1 MDIEKL
7 KTFFTTA
14 GVNLLMGII
23 ILVVGLF
30 VVHWLVKFLRK
41 SKAFSKLDPSLQSF
55 FLNAIKLVLIVVIV
69 LSAANVIGIP
79 LTSIITIFA
88 SAGVAVSLG
97 MQGALGNLVGGV
109 TLLIL
114 KPIKTGEYV
123 QIGQHSGMVKKIGA
137 FYTEIVTRDNSLI
150 SLPNSSL
157 TNTAIVN
164 YSREGISRVE
174 VFFTV
179 GYQYEIDRV
188 REVLLEMAKKGEKV
202 LEDPSPWVLVNKCSE
217 NGVEYAVRA
226 WGKAEDWTNVRF
238 YLLENGKRALDEAD
252 IRIPYPQ
259 MDVHI
264 SRTEI
269 PSNKK
274 ARHGMAVP
282 FPASMPCFFYTP
294 WGSGAPGSPDP
305 ARPSCRASRH
315 RACASPSWRAFHRG

>member
-7 KTFFTTA
+7 KSFVTSA
-14 GVNLLMGII
+14 GVNLLLGII
-23 ILVVGLF
+23 ILVVGFF
-30 VVHWLVKFLRK
+30 VIHWIVKFLRK

-55 FLNAIKLVLIVVIV
+55 FVNAIKLILVVIVV

-123 QIGQHSGMVKKIGA
+123 QIGQHSGMVKNIGA

-164 YSREGISRVE
+164 YSREGISRIE
-174 VFFTV
+174 VFFTAS
-179 GYQYEIDRV
+179 YHSDIDTV
-188 REVLLEMAKKGEKV
+188 REVLLEMAKKGERV

-217 NGVEYAVRA
+217 SGVEYAVRA
-226 WGKAEDWTNVRF
+226 WAKAEDWANVRF
-238 YLLENGKRALDEAD
+238 YLLEYGKRALDEAG
-252 IRIPYPQ
+252 ITIPYQQ

-264 SRTEI
+264 
-269 PSNKK
+269 KQ
-274 ARHGMAVP
+274 
-282 FPASMPCFFYTP
+282 
-294 WGSGAPGSPDP
+294 D
-305 ARPSCRASRH
+305 
-315 RACASPSWRAFHRG
+315 

>member
-7 KTFFTTA
+7 QSFVTSA
-14 GVNLLMGII
+14 GINLLLGII

-30 VVHWLVKFLRK
+30 VIHWLVKFLRK
-41 SKAFSKLDPSLQSF
+41 SKSFSKLDPSLQSF
-55 FLNAIKLVLIVVIV
+55 FSNAIKLILIVIVV
-69 LSAANVIGIP
+69 LSAASVIGIP
-79 LTSIITIFA
+79 LTSVITIFA

-97 MQGALGNLVGGV
+97 MQGALGNLVGGL

-123 QIGQHSGMVKKIGA
+123 QIGQHAGLVKTIGA

-164 YSREGISRVE
+164 YSREGISRIE

-179 GYQYEIDRV
+179 SRLCEIDTV
-188 REVLLEMAKKGEKV
+188 RGVLLEMAKKGEKV

-217 NGVEYAVRA
+217 TGVEYAVRA
-226 WGKAEDWTNVRF
+226 WAKAEDWANVRF
-238 YLLENGKRALDEAD
+238 YLLEYGKRALDEAG
-252 IRIPYPQ
+252 IMIPYQQ

-264 SRTEI
+264 
-269 PSNKK
+269 KQ
-274 ARHGMAVP
+274 
-282 FPASMPCFFYTP
+282 
-294 WGSGAPGSPDP
+294 D
-305 ARPSCRASRH
+305 
-315 RACASPSWRAFHRG
+315 

>member
-88 SAGVAVSLG
+88 SAGVAISLG

-114 KPIKTGEYV
+114 KPIKTGEFV
-123 QIGQHSGMVKKIGA
+123 RIGDHVGFVKNIGA
-137 FYTEIVTRDNSLI
+137 FYTEIKTKDATLI
-150 SLPNSSL
+150 SLPNSAL
-157 TNTAIVN
+157 TNTAIIN
-164 YSREGISRVE
+164 YTREGNRRAE
-174 VFFTV
+174 VDFLV
-179 GYQYEIDRV
+179 SYKSNIDQV
-188 REVLLEMAKKGEKV
+188 YAVLREMPKTSSLVLADPPPKV
-202 LEDPSPWVLVNKCSE
+202 VLDKCAD
-217 NGVEYAVRA
+217 NGLVFEVRA
-226 WGKAEDWTNVRF
+226 WTEAPNFSKVRKF
-238 YLLENGKRALDEAD
+238 MIDAGKRALDEAG
-252 IRIPYPQ
+252 IEIPYHQ

-264 SRTEI
+264 
-269 PSNKK
+269 KQ
-274 ARHGMAVP
+274 
-282 FPASMPCFFYTP
+282 
-294 WGSGAPGSPDP
+294 D
-305 ARPSCRASRH
+305 
-315 RACASPSWRAFHRG
+315 